1 MQSLWSRA
9 ARLPQSSTCRCVA
22 CLRTATEGV
31 TSHTTSAASR
41 RRLRIGNAVT
51 AFYSSIFAGAA
62 LADAKVKEKRRLEWE
77 EKIAA
82 VKEEVDRLVD
92 EENRLLQ
99 TLAFRH
105 SEFLFGFPNQQRRQ
119 YSTSWAAP
127 RWIGEARATS
137 EAQNPSVA
145 HPFNIDDKAQDR
157 HSNLAEEVLTL
168 KEDDRSIRTS
178 AQQTLRQHFEQRQ
191 VTSAF
196 HHENPV
202 KSDTG
207 YTDDDAESPLFDYA
221 SNALSDRAELPP
233 RPQPD
238 FIWET
243 GDILRIKAI
252 QKLALRQLAY
262 RLLLR
267 PAVARNYSGLPV
279 DYEADLQSLRLGP
292 QELLQYLQNTGKRL
306 WALKFFKEEPYDD
319 LAPAIDTAQHHL
331 LRQASQ
337 TSDAQLK
344 EDVEAYL
351 HGRLHIQEF
360 LARVA
365 RNLLLC
371 GEPDRPRAF
380 QALILAFTKTRQND
394 LIDLILKALIPH
406 LFHLTTPLINS
417 ILTYYRKTRN
427 LRDFDNFLMLLR
439 GESAYH
445 VNIPLLW
452 EKRIIN
458 GVEITVPPA
467 PSANPVL
474 FSTLIAATL
483 RFDQIDRAEAF
494 LQVYRANGFADN
506 FGTLCAFL
514 RFYTLR
520 RRWEEGLQ
528 TMLRSLAYMVSST
541 VHPEKRVERLIVHM
555 VHFCDSCQQ
564 AQAAEMLINA
574 AVRSGFDWRAG
585 WRNQDVYSEFDPVLK
600 RWQQA
605 AKEMGEAHIAAS
617 QRSVSAKCQEFV
629 HLVRD
634 ELTHAQTNL
643 RNNTAHGKNAS
654 NDPAWLRNSLARDH
668 SWAIFSTA
676 MADAAAHKS
685 VRALIKDAAA
695 HNADEILTLREEMAR
710 LKKTVERLSK
720 STQATVSIVPP
731 TAEETKPEIIP
742 GSSSV
747 KKLWTSSSLRSSS

>member
-1 MQSLWSRA
+1 M
-9 ARLPQSSTCRCVA
+9 
-22 CLRTATEGV
+22 
-31 TSHTTSAASR
+31 
-41 RRLRIGNAVT
+41 T

-99 TLAFRH
+99 ALAFRH
-105 SEFLFGFPNQQRRQ
+105 CEILLGFPSQQRRS
-119 YSTSWAAP
+119 YSTSTATP
-127 RWIGEARATS
+127 RWIGEARAAS
-137 EAQNPSVA
+137 DAQDPSVA
-145 HPFNIDDKAQDR
+145 FPLGIDGQAQDQQS
-157 HSNLAEEVLTL
+157 HPAEEVSAL
-168 KEDDRSIRTS
+168 KEDGRSVPPPV
-178 AQQTLRQHFEQRQ
+178 QQTLRQHFEQHQ
-191 VTSAF
+191 VTAAF
-196 HHENPV
+196 HHQNSVGTEH
-202 KSDTG
+202 G
-207 YTDDDAESPLFDYA
+207 YADDDAESTLFEYA

-238 FIWET
+238 FIWES

-279 DYEADLQSLRLGP
+279 DYEEDLQSLRLGP
-292 QELLQYLQNTGKRL
+292 EELLQYLQNTGKRL
-306 WALKFFKEEPYDD
+306 WALKFLKEEPYDD
-319 LAPAIDTAQHHL
+319 LASAIDTAQHHA
-331 LRQASQ
+331 LRQACQ
-337 TSDAQLK
+337 NSDEQLK

-371 GEPDRPRAF
+371 DEPDRPRAF

-520 RRWEEGLQ
+520 RRWEEGLH
-528 TMLRSLAYMVSST
+528 TMLRSLAFMVSST

-564 AQAAEMLINA
+564 SQAAETLINA

-600 RWQQA
+600 RWQRA
-605 AKEMGEAHIAAS
+605 AEEMGEAHVAVS
-617 QRSVSAKCQEFV
+617 QRILSVKCQEFV
-629 HLVRD
+629 QLVRD
-634 ELTHAQTNL
+634 ELMRALMGL
-643 RNNTAHGKNAS
+643 RNNVTHGKNNS
-654 NDPAWLRNSLARDH
+654 SGPAWLRNALVRDH

-685 VRALIKDAAA
+685 ARVLTKDAAA
-695 HNADEILTLREEMAR
+695 HSTNELLTLREEMAR
-710 LKKTVERLSK
+710 LKKTVERLSN
-720 STQATVSIVPP
+720 STQAATVSIVPP
-731 TAEETKPEIIP
+731 TAEDTKPDVIP
-742 GSSSV
+742 RSSSV